1 MPKQPATTGIP
12 VNSSWKKWVV
22 LGIVIIIILSII
34 GWVVSSYNTLVTLDQ
49 GVQSQWSKVEAAY
62 QMRFDKIP
70 NLVNSVRGYMQ
81 YESQLLENIT
91 MLRSQWMTAA
101 TVDDKIQ
108 YADSLSNAISRLLM
122 VKESYPDLKADKSV
136 TILMDEISSIE
147 NSIKVERMRFADSI
161 QAYNRV
167 VKVFPSNIIA
177 GWFGFIEK
185 TYYEAVPG
193 ADTAPVV
200 NLG

>member
-34 GWVVSSYNTLVTLDQ
+34 GWVVGSYNTLVTLDQ